1 MRKVWIGVLAAA
13 VSLIVVAVSVMVFG
27 GKTKRIRIEEK
38 TAAVSVSQEGSLAKA
53 DAASGTGEF
62 LAAKKLY
69 IQAMAECQDSVK
81 LDEIKKKLE
90 DTNMKILFSPVLDE
104 NSAEYIVQPNDALAK
119 IAKKFNT
126 TVELIKRANNL
137 ASDIIRVGDKLKVDT
152 SKFSVAIDKSQN
164 VLFLKRGD
172 EVIRTYIVSTGKDNL
187 SPAGTFKIENKIV
200 GPTWFKT
207 GAVIAPDSP
216 ENILGSRWMGFDLK
230 GYGIHGTT
238 EPENLGKQ
246 VTLGCVRM
254 GNEEV
259 EELFDVI
266 PVGTEVT
273 VVD

>member
-13 VSLIVVAVSVMVFG
+13 ISLIVVAGSMMVFS
-27 GKTKRIRIEEK
+27 GKTKRIRVEEK
-38 TAAVSVSQEGSLAKA
+38 QAASVPQGGFLAKA
-53 DAASGTGEF
+53 DVAFGAGEF

-69 IQAMAECQDSVK
+69 IQAMAECHDSIK

-90 DTNMKILFSPVLDE
+90 DTNMKVLFSPVLDE

-137 ASDIIRVGDKLKVDT
+137 ASDIIRIGEKLKVDT

-172 EVIRTYIVSTGKDNL
+172 EVIRTYIVSTGKDNS

-200 GPTWFKT
+200 SPTWFKT

-254 GNEEV
+254 KNEEV